1 MKAVKISKIIWNL
14 DGLDPAERGKAK
26 AALPTGK
33 GFLASDDFEVVEK
46 VPNLLRKKFGYDIIN
61 FSYSEVHISETLEAL
76 LKAFT
81 PKGEKPGK
89 LFNTKGEL
97 SDFGLSCYNKLID
110 AINRRKELEAK
121 GTPDEDM
128 PKMLDKVMFS
138 IEKITGMEWE
148 GNTADEFK
156 TEIDNILQDK
166 IEEYIKSSEAKKTL
180 RKEAKKAL
188 KDEMKAM
195 DGDEGDSED
204 EDYDE
209 IGE

>member
-14 DGLDPAERGKAK
+14 DHLNPADKGKAK
-26 AALPTGK
+26 AKLPTAK

-46 VPNLLRKKFGYDIIN
+46 VPNLLKKKFGYDIIN
-61 FSYSEVHISETLEAL
+61 FSYTEVHISETLEAL

-97 SDFGLSCYNKLID
+97 SDFGSDCYNKLID
-110 AINRRKELEAK
+110 SINRRKDLEAK

-128 PKMLDKVMFS
+128 PKILDKVMFS
-138 IEKITGMEWE
+138 IEKITGMDWE
-148 GNTADEFK
+148 GTSADEFK
-156 TEIDNILQDK
+156 AEIDSILQTK
-166 IEEYIKSSEAKKTL
+166 IEDYIKSNEVKKAL
-180 RKEAKKAL
+180 RKEAKKSL

-195 DGDEGDSED
+195 EDEGDSDSDID
-204 EDYDE
+204 EE
-209 IGE
+209 